1 MNVRIKL
8 CNGGV
13 SVTAKEELIQIRQ
26 IDKALRSTELEIAR
40 CRADIYSVHAVD
52 YSAER
57 VSGGSHQD
65 IADKIAILSELLDKA
80 NREWD
85 QLINLRTEIRQKI
98 ANIDSYVLRAVLI
111 EYYVL
116 QKNWEQV
123 ADDMGYSIQHVY
135 RIHGKALQAYQ
146 SKNYKDER
154 E

>member
-1 MNVRIKL
+1 M
-8 CNGGV
+8 
-13 SVTAKEELIQIRQ
+13 TAKEELIQIRQ

-65 IADKIAILSELLDKA
+65 IADKIAILTELLDKA

-98 ANIDSYVLRAVLI
+98 ANIDSYVFRAVLI

-123 ADDMGYSIQHVY
+123 AENMGYSRQHIH
-135 RIHGKALQAYQ
+135 RIYGKALQAYD
-146 SKNYKDER
+146 KINCKDEI

>member
-1 MNVRIKL
+1 M
-8 CNGGV
+8 
-13 SVTAKEELIQIRQ
+13 TEKEELMQLRE
-26 IDKALRSTELEIAR
+26 IDKALRSTELEIAK
-40 CRADIYSVHAVD
+40 CRADIYSVHSVD

-65 IADKIAILSELLDKA
+65 ISDKIAILTELLDKA

-116 QKNWEQV
+116 QKKWEQV
-123 ADDMGYSIQHVY
+123 ADDMGYSIQHIY
-135 RIHGKALQAYQ
+135 RMHGKALQAYRF
-146 SKNYKDER
+146 KNCKDER

>member
-1 MNVRIKL
+1 M
-8 CNGGV
+8 
-13 SVTAKEELIQIRQ
+13 TAKEELMQLRA

-40 CRADIYSVHAVD
+40 YRADIYSVHSVD

-65 IADKIAILSELLDKA
+65 VADKIAILTELLDKA
-80 NREWD
+80 NREWE

-98 ANIDSYVLRAVLI
+98 ANIDSYVLRSVLI

-123 ADDMGYSIQHVY
+123 ADDMGYSIQHIY
-135 RIHGKALQAYQ
+135 RMHGKALHSYD
-146 SKNYKDER
+146 KINCKDER